1 VVIAVIR
8 KTAKNIVTPSI
19 QPVEGFLIIPKIVEM
34 IAAISKTCIIKSPK
48 HSRTKVRIGVN
59 GLLIGILEPYFDL

>member
-8 KTAKNIVTPSI
+8 KTAKNIVIPSI
-19 QPVEGFLIIPKIVEM
+19 QPVVLSWIIPKIVDM

-48 HSRTKVRIGVN
+48 HSSTKVRMGVN
-59 GLLIGILEPYFDL
+59 GLLIGRLEP